1 MEKIKLK
8 SLLLKEQFYISD
20 MNNLE
25 KASKA
30 FALTLLKD
38 KIVGSHHKDMTAADT
53 PIDQYAEDIA
63 EVVRNEVIKWMDVA
77 NRRGGR

>member
-1 MEKIKLK
+1 MSDIKLK

-20 MNNLE
+20 MNSLE
-25 KASKA
+25 RACKA
-30 FALTLLKD
+30 FSDTLIKN
-38 KIVGSHHKDMTAADT
+38 KIVSHQHKDLTAADT
-53 PIDQYAEDIA
+53 PIDQYSEDIA